1 VIRLLDNTKILEE
14 LVELHSSTFC
24 YGNEHSFDVDVIH
37 LAVDEFRFNKFNKFS
52 TCPTVFVDAESEHGL
67 MYNSDRV
74 SYSTAKQKRP
84 NSIFLTTFVTNNF
97 TDMCFYPHD
106 WIKISSLYCKDVNIG
121 KTQIFASKPG
131 LSLLGGWTPKRKIV
145 FDEIKQHNDKI
156 LISYYPRQS
165 GDWDSLH
172 NIDSDYYVDPLIPI
186 LDSPEFR
193 KDCVDGNRLFT
204 QEVIKGTKKIL
215 YSYIIP
221 TKLYGSSDIHFIA
234 ETEDDFQLKENQ
246 ISSGFYVTEK
256 SVKSILTLRPWV
268 ILGCENFLEHMRTLG
283 FDTFGDII
291 DESYDLEPNTATR
304 AKLAAESFIDFVKQD
319 KKTRKLA
326 LQKIENRLIRNKK
339 HMQDLYHWTL
349 PAAKMIKE
357 LA

>member
-1 VIRLLDNTKILEE
+1 MIRLLDNTKILEE

-24 YGNEHSFDVDVIH
+24 YGNEHSFDVDVID
-37 LAVDEFRFNKFNKFS
+37 LAVDEFKFS
-52 TCPTVFVDAESEHGL
+52 TCPTVFADAESEYGL
-67 MYNSDRV
+67 MYNSNRV
-74 SYSTAKQKRP
+74 SYKEAKRQRP
-84 NSIFLTTFVTNNF
+84 NSIFLTTFITDNF
-97 TDMCFYPHD
+97 TDMCFYPYD
-106 WIKISSLYCKDVNIG
+106 WIKVSSFYKNNTNIG
-121 KTQIFASKPG
+121 KSQNFTCKPG

-145 FDEIKQHNDKI
+145 FDKLKQHNDKI
-156 LISYYPRQS
+156 LISYYSRQS

-172 NIDSDYYVDPLIPI
+172 NIDSDYYVDPLIPT

-193 KDCVDGNRLFT
+193 KECIDGDRLFT
-204 QEVIKGTKKIL
+204 QEIVNNTKKIL

-221 TKLYGSSDIHFIA
+221 TRLYSSSDIHFVA
-234 ETEDDFQLKENQ
+234 ETEDDFQLKETQ

-256 SVKSILTLRPWV
+256 TVKSILTLRPWT

-291 DESYDLEPNTATR
+291 DESYDLEPNTELR
-304 AKLAAESFIDFVKQD
+304 AKLVAESFIDFVNQD
-319 KKTRKLA
+319 RKTRKLA

-349 PAAKMIKE
+349 PAANMIKE